1 MIKELANSQIFNG
14 FNTKQIQGDIFGGVT
29 AAVISLPM
37 ALAFGVASGAGPVA
51 GLYGAILV
59 GLFASIFGGTP
70 TLISEP
76 TGPMTVVMTAVLTS
90 MIASNPDNGLA
101 MAFTVVIIAGVFQIL
116 LGILKLGK
124 YITLMPYSVISGF
137 MSGIGVILII
147 LQLAPFLGQASPAGG
162 VTGTLIALPTMIQN
176 IALQETFLASLALIG
191 LFLVPKKIAKK
202 VPPQLLVLV
211 VGTIAAMLFFSDDS
225 IRKIGEIPIELP
237 SINFPTFTQDQFTTM
252 ILDGM
257 VLGTLGCIDSLLTSV
272 IADSLT
278 RDEHNSDKELIG
290 QGVGNVISGLFGGL
304 PGAGSTL
311 GTVVN
316 IQSGARSAWSGVVR
330 AVVLL
335 VVVLGAARLTEHIP
349 LAILAAIAFKV
360 GLNILDWSFVKRAHK
375 VSTQATL
382 IMYGVMLLT
391 VFFDLIVAV
400 GLGVFIANVLTIE
413 RLSLLQTEKV
423 KAISDA
429 DDDVSL
435 SPEEK
440 QLLDQSN
447 NRVLLMYL
455 SGPMIFGVSKA
466 IAREHRT
473 LSRYESI
480 VIDLRDV
487 PLIDTTISLAIEN
500 MIKDAVDSKK
510 NVFIVKPLAQAN
522 ITLERLGVFNLI
534 PGTQL
539 CDTRHEALKK
549 AVPLGDS

>member
-1 MIKELANSQIFNG
+1 
-14 FNTKQIQGDIFGGVT
+14 
-29 AAVISLPM
+29 
-37 ALAFGVASGAGPVA
+37 
-51 GLYGAILV
+51 
-59 GLFASIFGGTP
+59 
-70 TLISEP
+70 
-76 TGPMTVVMTAVLTS
+76 
-90 MIASNPDNGLA
+90 
-101 MAFTVVIIAGVFQIL
+101 
-116 LGILKLGK
+116 
-124 YITLMPYSVISGF
+124 
-137 MSGIGVILII
+137 
-147 LQLAPFLGQASPAGG
+147 
-162 VTGTLIALPTMIQN
+162 
-176 IALQETFLASLALIG
+176 
-191 LFLVPKKIAKK
+191 
-202 VPPQLLVLV
+202 
-211 VGTIAAMLFFSDDS
+211 MLFFSDDS

-304 PGAGSTL
+304 PGAGATM